1 VYLDVCVLT
10 LSWVKISLTSSVIK
24 EKGIHYSVFF
34 IFSSVLS
41 FLQRQSSNVVI
52 RQEIYSFPA
61 FRHTYTHTHTLSGR
75 SHDTA
80 WGGKVRVFKCDLLED
95 KSCNSL
101 CIHAYHNCVGECLFL
116 KRTFQN
122 VCLCVWLSRLYTASL
137 LQSIVS
143 HDH

>member
-52 RQEIYSFPA
+52 RQEIYFFPA
-61 FRHTYTHTHTLSGR
+61 FRHTYTHTHTHTHTHCQAGVTTQ
-75 SHDTA
+75 HE
-80 WGGKVRVFKCDLLED
+80 KVK
-95 KSCNSL
+95 
-101 CIHAYHNCVGECLFL
+101 
-116 KRTFQN
+116 
-122 VCLCVWLSRLYTASL
+122 
-137 LQSIVS
+137 
-143 HDH
+143 